1 MKIACDYL
9 VPKGFDTFIWKTLTP
24 DERFYLKGL
33 DMESHGEYRSG
44 AYQELARGFGIR
56 EYTDLLATGKAN
68 ETHLKT
74 ATDFGT
80 KLLNKDSVFSTSL
93 VRNALFAIREVVRSE
108 EVSSGKNWLR
118 NEVLDYWNQRKT
130 LIEILKGEL
139 EPDVVETAC
148 LAHDLG
154 HPPFGHIAEKELD
167 NIAISVHD
175 LEDFYLAGLIPIN
188 VLVQKEEEWQ
198 NFLQKWLESDRL
210 TDKDIRNKIQ
220 EQEEQK
226 RLKSF
231 LSSYIPPKYNPGTA
245 DEITYVRASS
255 SLLIQR
261 YIQSASISE
270 NYGKY
275 GYLE

>member
-1 MKIACDYL
+1 MLTLEDDEEPNFSDTDYQLAAYAAALRVLTQYQQIEDFDIAYELSKPRQTSKTGEKSPIEELIDSAVKIACDYL

-56 EYTDLLATGKAN
+56 EYTELLATGKAN

-130 LIEILKGEL
+130 LIEIFK
-139 EPDVVETAC
+139 
-148 LAHDLG
+148 
-154 HPPFGHIAEKELD
+154 
-167 NIAISVHD
+167 
-175 LEDFYLAGLIPIN
+175 YLAMVGNTIPHWAKDAD
-188 VLVQKEEEWQ
+188 V
-198 NFLQKWLESDRL
+198 SRL
-210 TDKDIRNKIQ
+210 LAGAVEND
-220 EQEEQK
+220 
-226 RLKSF
+226 
-231 LSSYIPPKYNPGTA
+231 
-245 DEITYVRASS
+245 
-255 SLLIQR
+255 
-261 YIQSASISE
+261 SI
-270 NYGKY
+270 
-275 GYLE
+275 